1 MKESGSEIRDFWQDL
16 LMICHPGWGCTWL
29 YGCGSS
35 SSLSAGFQPAYI
47 IQYMMYIIY
56 PYVYINMYIY
66 IIHIYILIFTCI
78 HTFTTGWRLSATN
91 PKNLGATSKSK
102 RCFGLFVVLGP
113 PSTIQSPKPQIQNP
127 NGRFWTLD
135 FGFWIMDWF
144 SHHFLFGSLFLE
156 QVHLGFWILDFPTSF
171 GFCIRY
177 FEISR
182 TRCKA

>member
-66 IIHIYILIFTCI
+66 ILYIYTYWYLHAYTHLQQAGACQPPTPKTWGP
-78 HTFTTGWRLSATN
+78 HQRANVVSAFSLFCGCWKSGPDFLPRAPLHHPKSKAPN
-91 PKNLGATSKSK
+91 PKSK
-102 RCFGLFVVLGP
+102 RQVL
-113 PSTIQSPKPQIQNP
+113 
-127 NGRFWTLD
+127 D
-135 FGFWIMDWF
+135 
-144 SHHFLFGSLFLE
+144 
-156 QVHLGFWILDFPTSF
+156 VGFWILDY
-171 GFCIRY
+171 GLV
-177 FEISR
+177 
-182 TRCKA
+182 

>member
-66 IIHIYILIFTCI
+66 ILYIYTYWYLHAYTHLQQAGACQPPTPKTWGP
-78 HTFTTGWRLSATN
+78 HQRANVASAF
-91 PKNLGATSKSK
+91 SSSS
-102 RCFGLFVVLGP
+102 GP
-113 PSTIQSPKPQIQNP
+113 PPPSKVQSPKSKIQTAGF
-127 NGRFWTLD
+127 GRWILDFGLWIGLVTIFYLAAFSLNRSIWD
-135 FGFWIMDWF
+135 FGFWIF
-144 SHHFLFGSLFLE
+144 R
-156 QVHLGFWILDFPTSF
+156 HLLDF
-171 GFCIRY
+171 
-177 FEISR
+177 
-182 TRCKA
+182 A